1 MKQQIDHAGLF
12 TPQTSKIALSCGLFG
27 LSLLYGPIAGLVI
40 LSFGLQPLSGIPW
53 PLTIRWYQAL
63 ADKHEWIV
71 PLLTS
76 AGVGL
81 IVALISTMS
90 ALLIGRTIVVLRKP
104 VGMLAIY
111 LGIMIVPG
119 ILIGISIL
127 MFYRVLL
134 GIPTGFW
141 SIILAHY
148 IWSLPFALICIL
160 IVSYRFD
167 RRLLEAAEDLGAS
180 RWRRFVDIEVPLLM
194 PGISASLFFS
204 FLLSFNELPRTLY
217 TRGSIVTLPYYIWTA
232 SASHGPQAALVY
244 ALSSLL
250 ALASLG
256 VTILA
261 TRTLSRG
268 YGG

>member
-12 TPQTSKIALSCGLFG
+12 TPKTSKFALSCGLFG
-27 LSLLYGPIAGLVI
+27 LSLLYGPIIGLVI
-40 LSFGLQPLSGIPW
+40 LSFSVQPLSGIPW
-53 PLTIRWYQAL
+53 PLTIRWYLAL
-63 ADKHEWIV
+63 ADKRDWV
-71 PLLTS
+71 DPLVAS
-76 AGVGL
+76 AGVGFS
-81 IVALISTMS
+81 VALVSTMS
-90 ALLIGRTIVVLRKP
+90 AILVGRTIAILRKP
-104 VGMLAIY
+104 VGMLTIY
-111 LGIMIVPG
+111 LGVMIVPG

-141 SIILAHY
+141 SIILVHY
-148 IWSLPFALICIL
+148 IWSLPFAIICIL
-160 IVSYRFD
+160 IVLYRFD

-194 PGISASLFFS
+194 PGITASLFFS

-217 TRGSIVTLPYYIWTA
+217 TRGSVVTLPYYIWTA

-250 ALASLG
+250 AIASLG

-261 TRTLSRG
+261 TRTLSRE
-268 YGG
+268 